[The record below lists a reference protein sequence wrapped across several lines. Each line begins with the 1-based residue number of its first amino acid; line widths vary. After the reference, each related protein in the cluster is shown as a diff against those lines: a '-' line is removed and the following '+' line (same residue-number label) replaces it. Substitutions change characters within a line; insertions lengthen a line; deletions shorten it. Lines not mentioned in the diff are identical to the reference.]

1 MVEAVKMFRVG
12 ALTVKIIVGDITEFQ
27 GDAIVNP
34 ANSYGYM
41 GGGVALAIKLRGGKV
56 IEEEAVRQAPIPIGS
71 AVITTGG
78 SLKVKAVIHAP
89 TVVRPGDKSS
99 PENVYKATKAAL
111 EKAVERGFRSV
122 AFPLMGAGVGGVPP
136 KEAARAMYSAIRE
149 YSDKELEVYIYLRD
163 PTLVNAVA
171 EAFTDS
177 SSDRDPHKQNVH

>member
-1 MVEAVKMFRVG
+1 MIKAVKVLRVG
-12 ALTVKIIVGDITEFQ
+12 ALTVKIVVGDVTEFQ

-56 IEEEAVRQAPIPIGS
+56 IEEEAVKQAPIPIGS
-71 AVITTGG
+71 AVVTTGG
-78 SLKVKAVIHAP
+78 SLKVRAVIHAP
-89 TVVRPGDKSS
+89 TVVRPGDRSS

-111 EKAVERGFRSV
+111 EKAVERGFKSV

-136 KEAARAMYSAIRE
+136 KEAAKAMYSAIRE
-149 YSDKELEVYIYLRD
+149 YSDKELEVYIYLKD
-163 PTLVNAVA
+163 PALVDAVA

-177 SSDRDPHKQNVH
+177 PSERESP